1 MCPNPQ
7 FPADFVTFTGEILN
21 GKLHF
26 LSSYVADYLQNIRD
40 REVLPNVQP
49 GYLQSLMPNC
59 APEEP
64 DSFYNLMEDIDKL
77 IMPGTTHWMH
87 PTFNVYIVT
96 GGGTPS
102 MLADAN
108 PANTELEMIMM
119 DWIAKLI
126 KLPEYSLFSSKGKGG
141 GVIQGSASETTLV
154 SILANRST
162 FTPENINFEKLVAY
176 TSNQCHGSVV
186 RAAMIAGAKKKK
198 EDN

>member
-7 FPADFVTFTGEILN
+7 FPADFVTFTGEILY

-64 DSFYNLMEDIDKL
+64 DLFYNLMEDIDKF

-87 PTFNVYIVT
+87 PMFNVYIVT

-102 MLADAN
+102 MLADLLSAGLVSVGFTWDAN

-176 TSNQCHGSVV
+176 TSNQCH
-186 RAAMIAGAKKKK
+186 
-198 EDN
+198 